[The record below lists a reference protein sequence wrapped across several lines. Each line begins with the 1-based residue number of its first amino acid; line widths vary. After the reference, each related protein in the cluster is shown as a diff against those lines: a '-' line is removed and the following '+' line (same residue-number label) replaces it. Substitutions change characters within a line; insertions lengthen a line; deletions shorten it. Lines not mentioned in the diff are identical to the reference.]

1 MSQYAF
7 SYDISRCSG
16 CMACVVACQDQN
28 DFLVG
33 DIVAFRHVTIYEEG
47 RYPDSRISYF
57 SLSCQHCGDAPC
69 IMVCPTG
76 AISKR
81 AEDGVVTVN
90 RDLCVGCHS
99 CELACPFGAP
109 KFPDDGKMAKC
120 DLCYVRRGYN
130 MKPAC
135 VRACPARALEV
146 GDLEE
151 LSKKKAE
158 KASIVILKSLA
169 SGLSKEA

>member
-1 MSQYAF
+1 MSQHAF

-28 DFLVG
+28 DFIA
-33 DIVAFRHVTIYEEG
+33 DDEVAFRHVTRYEEG
-47 RYPDSRISYF
+47 EYPAARIAYL

-76 AISKR
+76 AIFR
-81 AEDGVVTVN
+81 RPEDRIVFVD
-90 RDLCVGCHS
+90 RDICVGCHS

-120 DLCYVRRGYN
+120 DLCSTRRSFS

-135 VRACPARALEV
+135 VRVCPAHALDV

-151 LSKKKAE
+151 LGKRKAE
-158 KASIVILKSLA
+158 KASIVILKSLI
-169 SGLSKEA
+169 SGFPKAV